1 METKK
6 TTIGQTATK
15 KVNSNV
21 ALKKSKLKS
30 KSLNSEKME
39 TTETKKE
46 IVKKETI
53 SDKQKQSVLNVIK
66 TIGEKEIINQKSIYN
81 YTREEEKEILTKD
94 GQKKLRNKLRNKF
107 NKLIDEIYLKNKK
120 DNNVNKDDF
129 KMFISYCEFRY
140 KNFDAS
146 KKQFIETFI
155 ADNTK
160 EETKQT
166 IQSVLDLYNK
176 VFNYKVFNLKK

>member
-6 TTIGQTATK
+6 TTIGQLATTK
-15 KVNSNV
+15 LNSNV
-21 ALKKSKLKS
+21 ALKKSKIKS
-30 KSLNSEKME
+30 KFLNSKTME

-46 IVKKETI
+46 IVKDKTI
-53 SDKQKQSVLNVIK
+53 SEKQKENVLNVIK

-107 NKLIDEIYLKNKK
+107 NKLIDTIYLKNKK
-120 DNNVNKDDF
+120 GETITKADF
-129 KMFISYCEFRY
+129 KMFVDYSEFRY
-140 KNFDAS
+140 KNFDAN
-146 KKQFIETFI
+146 KRLFIDTFI

-166 IQSVLDLYNK
+166 IQSVLDLFNK
-176 VFNYKVFNLKK
+176 VFNLNK

>member
-6 TTIGQTATK
+6 TTIGKLATTK
-15 KVNSNV
+15 LNSNV
-21 ALKKSKLKS
+21 AIKKSKLKS

-39 TTETKKE
+39 TTKTKKE
-46 IVKKETI
+46 IVKKDKTI
-53 SDKQKQSVLNVIK
+53 SEKQKQNVLNVIK

-107 NKLIDEIYLKNKK
+107 NKLIDTIYLKDKK
-120 DNNVNKDDF
+120 GETIIKEDF
-129 KMFISYCEFRY
+129 KMFVDYSEFRY
-140 KNFDAS
+140 KNFNAN
-146 KKQFIETFI
+146 KKLFIDVFI

-176 VFNYKVFNLKK
+176 VFNLNK